1 MPNADTMGNIIR
13 EKFVTLSVKYDH
25 VIIIEN
31 FGLQGYFSA
40 MKHSCFLLGNTSSG
54 IIEAASFKKYV
65 INLGDRQKGRYS
77 GNNVINIKI
86 KRDIILDTIV
96 KTNLLGEYTGDNNYR
111 RKEAAFQQIIKA
123 LKNI

>member
-1 MPNADTMGNIIR
+1 MYY
-13 EKFVTLSVKYDH
+13 S
-25 VIIIEN
+25 
-31 FGLQGYFSA
+31 Q
-40 MKHSCFLLGNTSSG
+40 FLLGNTSSG

-111 RKEAAFQQIIKA
+111 GKEAAYRQIIKA